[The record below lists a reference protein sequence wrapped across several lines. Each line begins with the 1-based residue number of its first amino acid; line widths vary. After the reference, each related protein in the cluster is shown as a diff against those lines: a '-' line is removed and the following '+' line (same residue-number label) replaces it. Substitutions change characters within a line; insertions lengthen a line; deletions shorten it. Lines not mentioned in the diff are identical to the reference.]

1 MSKKYLEQYSS
12 TGVSNKKVVSK
23 FGMKIMSKLGW
34 NEYIEF

>member
-1 MSKKYLEQYSS
+1 MSKKYLEQHSS

-34 NEYIEF
+34 SE